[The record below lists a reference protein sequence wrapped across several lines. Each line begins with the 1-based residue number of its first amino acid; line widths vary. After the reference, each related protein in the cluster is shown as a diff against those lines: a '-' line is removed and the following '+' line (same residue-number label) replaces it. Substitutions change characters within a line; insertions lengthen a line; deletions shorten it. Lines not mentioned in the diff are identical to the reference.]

1 MKRLAPKIAM
11 KRKIAMKKKATPEKL
26 KVRAMKQARDVVRAK
41 FVKGKSYDELSYS
54 EKIQLD
60 KKVETKQA
68 LIKKIAKKLLPKIK
82 KAEAE
87 RIKNL
92 KKTTEEKMSIED
104 ISKDLL
110 KSVSS
115 VIEKKTVNKVAD
127 KAKVLKAMLKS
138 GSNKA
143 EAEAML
149 KKHYDYVAKKYADS
163 PPNKKAE
170 IIVTLAGTAS

>member
-26 KVRAMKQARDVVRAK
+26 KTRALKQARDVVRAK
-41 FVKGKSYDELSYS
+41 FVKGKSYDELSYA

-87 RIKNL
+87 RIK
-92 KKTTEEKMSIED
+92 
-104 ISKDLL
+104 
-110 KSVSS
+110 
-115 VIEKKTVNKVAD
+115 KVAQQ
-127 KAKVLKAMLKS
+127 AQAQS
-138 GSNKA
+138 
-143 EAEAML
+143 
-149 KKHYDYVAKKYADS
+149 
-163 PPNKKAE
+163 
-170 IIVTLAGTAS
+170 